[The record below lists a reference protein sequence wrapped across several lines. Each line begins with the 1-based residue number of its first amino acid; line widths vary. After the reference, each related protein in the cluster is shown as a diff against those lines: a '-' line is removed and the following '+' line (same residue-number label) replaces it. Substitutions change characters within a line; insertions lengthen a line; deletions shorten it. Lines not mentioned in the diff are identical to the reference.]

1 MLKQNITKVSI
12 LIGVSISALLVGV
25 FLPELINNNK
35 SISQN
40 AIQNQKLNPE
50 LDVTNFVSL
59 PPEQRRSKLEAAIKK
74 GKSLNSSR
82 GRYILAND
90 LMEQG
95 EVESAIAQLKNLDQ
109 QYTALAPYVILKRA
123 QAYELTGDTE
133 KAQQAWSELLAT
145 YPEEPVVAEAL
156 YVLGK
161 QKPEYWDEAI
171 AKFPAHP
178 TTVKIAQEK
187 LKQNPNQPQ
196 LLLLIAKYG
205 FHVPEYGTVL
215 EQLRTKYASQLT
227 PEDWEMIAF
236 GYWEKQDYF
245 KGGLAYQKATK
256 TPKNLYRHARGLWL
270 GRKTQE
276 SREAYKT
283 LINQFPNGGEDTA
296 LGLIRLSRLVDRKE
310 AIPYLDRVIAN
321 FPSHAAEA
329 MLDKSKLLDRLGSAK
344 SASQVR
350 QQLLS
355 KYKNSD
361 AAAKLR
367 WELAEKSAAAGNL
380 QVAWKWAQE
389 LTVNNPDSELAPQA
403 GFWVGKW
410 AQELG
415 QTEDAKKA
423 FEFMILRYPHSY
435 YAWRSAVMLD
445 WPVGDFTT
453 VRPLSP
459 EVVHTKGRD
468 PLPFGSE
475 TLREL
480 YKIGQDR
487 DAWKQWQVEFE
498 DRMSPT
504 VAQQY
509 TDGVLRIGI
518 GDNLDGIWMLTSLSK
533 REKPEE
539 IAEYKALKEK
549 STYWQTLYPF
559 PYLETIVKWSN
570 KRELNTVLV
579 TALIRQESRFM
590 PKIKSVVGATG
601 LMQVM
606 PETGKEAAKKINLTN
621 YDLENVNDN
630 VNLGTYYLDFTHKEY
645 KNNSMLAVASY
656 NAGPNAVSSW
666 LRRFG
671 FDDADAFVEK
681 IPYPETRGYVESV
694 FENYWNYLQIYNPE
708 VAQLMERHYA
718 KYKK

>member
-1 MLKQNITKVSI
+1 MLKQNITKVYIVIVASV
-12 LIGVSISALLVGV
+12 GALLLGV
-25 FLPELINNNK
+25 FLPQLTSTNTNK
-35 SISQN
+35 ISQN
-40 AIQNQKLNPE
+40 AIQKLNPE

-59 PPEQRRSKLEAAIKK
+59 PAEQRQSKLEAAIKTE
-74 GKSLNSSR
+74 KSLNTSR
-82 GRYILAND
+82 ARYILAND
-90 LMEQG
+90 LIQQG
-95 EVESAIAQLKNLDQ
+95 EAELAIAQLKDLEQ
-109 QYTALAPYVILKRA
+109 EYTALAPYILVKRA
-123 QAYELTGDTE
+123 QTYEQIGETD
-133 KAQQAWSELLAT
+133 KAQKAWSEVLTT
-145 YPEEPVVAEAL
+145 YPEEPVAAEAL

-171 AKFPAHP
+171 AKFPGYP

-236 GYWEKQDYF
+236 GYWEKQDYG
-245 KGGLAYQKATK
+245 KGALAYQKATK
-256 TPKNLYRHARGLWL
+256 TPQNLYRYARGLWL
-270 GRKTQE
+270 GGKTKE

-283 LINQFPNGGEDTA
+283 LINTFPNGGEDTA
-296 LGLIRLSRLVDRKE
+296 LGLIRLSRLVDRKD

-321 FPSHAAEA
+321 FPSHAPEA
-329 MLDKSKLLDRLGSAK
+329 MLEKSKLLDQLDSAQ
-344 SASQVR
+344 SASLLR
-350 QQLLS
+350 QQLLRE
-355 KYKNSD
+355 YKNSD

-367 WELAEKSAAAGNL
+367 WELAEQAAKGANL
-380 QVAWKWAQE
+380 QAAWKWAQQ
-389 LTVNNPDSELAPQA
+389 LTVNNPDSELAAQA

-410 AQELG
+410 AQQLG
-415 QTEDAKKA
+415 RTEDAKKA
-423 FEFMILRYPHSY
+423 FEYMILRYPHSY
-435 YAWRSAVMLD
+435 YAWRSAVILG

-453 VRPLSP
+453 VRDLSP

-480 YKIGQDR
+480 YQIGQDR

-498 DRMSPT
+498 YRMNPT

-509 TDGVLRIGI
+509 TDGVLRIGV

-533 REKPEE
+533 RKKPEE
-539 IAEYKALKEK
+539 IAEYKAFKEQR
-549 STYWQTLYPF
+549 TYWQTLYPF

-601 LMQVM
+601 LMQIM
-606 PETGKEAAKKINLTN
+606 PETGEETAEKINLVS

-630 VNLGTYYLDFTHKEY
+630 VNLGTYYFDFTHKEY

-656 NAGPNAVSSW
+656 NAGPNAVGSW
-666 LRRFG
+666 LKRFG
-671 FDDADAFVEK
+671 FNDADAFVEK

-694 FENYWNYLQIYNPE
+694 FENYWNYLQIYNPQ
-708 VAQLMERHYA
+708 VSQLMERHYA
-718 KYKK
+718 KYNK

>member
-12 LIGVSISALLVGV
+12 LIGASIGALLLGV
-25 FLPELINNNK
+25 FLPQLTSTNTNK
-35 SISQN
+35 ISQN
-40 AIQNQKLNPE
+40 AIQKLNPE
-50 LDVTNFVSL
+50 LDVTTFVSL
-59 PPEQRRSKLEAAIKK
+59 PPEQRRSKLEAAIKT
-74 GKSLNSSR
+74 GKSVNTSR
-82 GRYILAND
+82 ARYILAND
-90 LMEQG
+90 LIQQG
-95 EVESAIAQLKNLDQ
+95 EAELAIAKLKDLEQ
-109 QYTALAPYVILKRA
+109 EYTALAPYILVKRA
-123 QAYELTGDTE
+123 QVYEQIGETD
-133 KAQQAWSELLAT
+133 KAQKAWEEVLKT

-171 AKFPAHP
+171 AKFPGYP

-196 LLLLIAKYG
+196 LLLLIAKYA

-215 EQLRTKYASQLT
+215 EQLRTKYASELT
-227 PEDWEMIAF
+227 PEDWDMIAF
-236 GYWEKQDYF
+236 GYWEKQDYG
-245 KGGLAYQKATK
+245 KGALAYQKATK
-256 TPKNLYRHARGLWL
+256 TPQNLYRYARGLWL
-270 GRKTQE
+270 GGKTQE

-283 LINQFPNGGEDTA
+283 LINTFPNGGEDTA
-296 LGLIRLSRLVDRKE
+296 LGLIRLSRLVDQKD

-321 FPSHAAEA
+321 FPSHAPEA
-329 MLDKSKLLDRLGSAK
+329 MLEKSKLLDRLDSAK
-344 SASQVR
+344 SASLVR
-350 QQLLS
+350 QQLLRE
-355 KYKNSD
+355 YNNSD

-367 WELAEKSAAAGNL
+367 WELAEQAAKGGNL
-380 QVAWKWAQE
+380 QAAWKWAQQ
-389 LTVNNPDSELAPQA
+389 LTVNNPDSELAAQA

-410 AQELG
+410 AQQLG
-415 QTEDAKKA
+415 RTEDAKKA
-423 FEFMILRYPHSY
+423 FEYMILRYPHSY
-435 YAWRSAVMLD
+435 YAWRSAVILG

-453 VRPLSP
+453 VRDLSP

-480 YKIGQDR
+480 YQIGQDQ

-498 DRMSPT
+498 DRMKPS

-509 TDGVLRIGI
+509 TDGVLRIGV

-533 REKPEE
+533 RKKPEE
-539 IAEYKALKEK
+539 IAEYKALKEQR
-549 STYWQTLYPF
+549 TYWQTLYPF

-570 KRELNTVLV
+570 KRQLNTVLV

-601 LMQVM
+601 LMQIM
-606 PETGKEAAKKINLTN
+606 PETGEETAKKINLVS

-630 VNLGTYYLDFTHKEY
+630 VNLGTYYFDFTHKEY

-656 NAGPNAVSSW
+656 NAGPNAVGSW
-666 LRRFG
+666 LKRFG
-671 FDDADAFVEK
+671 FNDADAFVEK

-708 VAQLMERHYA
+708 VSKLMERHYA
-718 KYKK
+718 KYNK

>member
-12 LIGVSISALLVGV
+12 VVVASVGALLVGV
-25 FLPELINNNK
+25 FLPQLTSNK
-35 SISQN
+35 NLSQN
-40 AIQNQKLNPE
+40 AIQKINPD
-50 LDVTNFVSL
+50 LDVTKLVSL
-59 PPEQRRSKLEAAIKK
+59 PPEQRQSKLERAIKA
-74 GKSLNSSR
+74 GKSLNTSR
-82 GRYILAND
+82 ARYILAND
-90 LMEQG
+90 LIQQG
-95 EVESAIAQLKNLDQ
+95 EAELAIAQLKNLEQ
-109 QYTALAPYVILKRA
+109 EYRTLAPYVLVKRA
-123 QAYELTGDTE
+123 QVYEQIGETD
-133 KAQQAWSELLAT
+133 KAQKTWSEVLKS
-145 YPEEPVVAEAL
+145 YPEEPVVVEAL

-161 QKPEYWDEAI
+161 QNPEYWDEAI
-171 AKFPAHP
+171 AKFPGYP

-215 EQLRTKYASQLT
+215 EQLRTRYASQLS

-236 GYWEKQDYF
+236 GYWEKQDYP
-245 KGGLAYQKATK
+245 KGALAYQKAPK
-256 TPKNLYRHARGLWL
+256 TPKNLYRYARGLWL
-270 GRKTQE
+270 GRKTKE

-283 LINQFPNGGEDTA
+283 LINTFPNGGEDTA
-296 LGLIRLSRLVDRKE
+296 LGLIRLSRLVDRKD

-321 FPSHAAEA
+321 FPSHAPEA
-329 MLDKSKLLDRLGSAK
+329 MLDKSKLLDKLDSAK
-344 SASQVR
+344 SASLTR
-350 QQLLS
+350 QQLLR
-355 KYKNSD
+355 KYSNSD

-367 WELAEKSAAAGNL
+367 WQLAEQAAKGGNL
-380 QVAWKWAQE
+380 QAAWNWAQQ
-389 LTVNNPDSELAPQA
+389 LTVNNPDSDLAAQA

-410 AQELG
+410 AQQLG
-415 QTEDAKKA
+415 QKEDAKKA
-423 FEFMILRYPHSY
+423 FEYMILRYPHSY
-435 YAWRSAVMLD
+435 YAWRSAVMLG

-453 VRPLSP
+453 VRDLSP
-459 EVVHTKGRD
+459 EVVPTKERD

-480 YKIGQDR
+480 YQIGQAR

-498 DRMSPT
+498 ERMNPT

-509 TDGVLRIGI
+509 TDGVLRIGV
-518 GDNLDGIWMLTSLSK
+518 GENLDGIWMLTSLSQ

-549 STYWQTLYPF
+549 PTYWQTLYPF

-579 TALIRQESRFM
+579 SALIRQESRFM

-601 LMQVM
+601 LMQIM
-606 PETGKEAAKKINLTN
+606 PETGKEAAQKINLVS

-630 VNLGTYYLDFTHKEY
+630 VNLGTFYLDFTHREY
-645 KNNSMLAVASY
+645 QNNSMLAVASY

-666 LRRFG
+666 LKRFG

-708 VAQLMERHYA
+708 VSRLMERHYA